1 MESEEED
8 KIIAGQIKQQN
19 SVLDTMQRTITKMN
33 KAMKPLGSKVG
44 GRPDFNFATTFKRG
58 IKMKHEDVEGLRDDY
73 EIVEDKDVSP
83 E

>member
-19 SVLDTMQRTITKMN
+19 SVLETMQRTITKMN
-33 KAMKPLGSKVG
+33 KAMKPLGSKAG
-44 GRPDFNFATTFKRG
+44 GSPDFHFATTFKRG
-58 IKMKHEDVEGLRDDY
+58 INMKHEDVEGLRDDY